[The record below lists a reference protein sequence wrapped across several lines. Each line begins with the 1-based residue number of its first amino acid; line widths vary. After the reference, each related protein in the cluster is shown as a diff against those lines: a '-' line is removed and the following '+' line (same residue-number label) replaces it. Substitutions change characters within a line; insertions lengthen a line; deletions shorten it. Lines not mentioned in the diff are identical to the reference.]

1 MANLAGKNLADIDPN
16 AACNKEAW
24 VLSDQ
29 IAKRMKTLHER
40 EWKAQ
45 IKREQ
50 DEVDLAKQC
59 INAAKA
65 VEVTH
70 GNNQPKNV
78 SYNAK
83 GW

>member
-1 MANLAGKNLADIDPN
+1 
-16 AACNKEAW
+16 
-24 VLSDQ
+24 
-29 IAKRMKTLHER
+29 MKTLHER

-78 SYNAK
+78 RYNAK